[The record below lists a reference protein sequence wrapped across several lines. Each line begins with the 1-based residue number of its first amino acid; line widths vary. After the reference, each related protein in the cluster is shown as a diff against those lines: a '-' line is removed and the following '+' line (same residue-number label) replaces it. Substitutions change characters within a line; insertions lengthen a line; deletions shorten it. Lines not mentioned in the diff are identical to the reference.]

1 MDAQKKD
8 LGLIDLF
15 VLGWK
20 FIVKMFFVA
29 VHCAGWCLRV
39 LWQRKWVMLAA
50 IAVGLIIS
58 LSDYFFGNSRNVT
71 KAGFAVNTYSKKPY
85 FSIEIIR
92 NLDMDEFA
100 EATGMT
106 EEQKDAII
114 SLNPYYV
121 IDLNDDG
128 TIELIDYTE
137 KYKMEVDDPL
147 AKERNYNVW
156 ASKVFYLEVTAT
168 DKEVIPVFRK
178 ALQDYLNAS
187 PMMITAWET
196 NKEYEYSCIEVLESE
211 LRKVDS
217 LQTRA
222 IQGEESL
229 NTSLVE
235 TRRGSTSTYGTGTYF
250 QMLTWDK
257 NSLKKL
263 IYQHRQILN
272 DLAEGPVFYNTPIV
286 YAENPRDS
294 IVRRIAEGVVI
305 GLLLGY
311 ALVLLLTY
319 RKPIAAFFN
328 KK

>member
-15 VLGWK
+15 VLAWK

-29 VHCAGWCLRV
+29 VHCAGWCLRM
-39 LWQRKWVMLAA
+39 LWQRKWVMLAT

-58 LSDYFFGNSRNVT
+58 LSDYFFGNSRNIT

-85 FSIEIIR
+85 FCIEIIR
-92 NLDMDEFA
+92 NLDMNEFA

-222 IQGEESL
+222 IQSEEAL
-229 NTSLVE
+229 NSSLVE
-235 TRRGSTSTYGTGTYF
+235 TRKGTTSTYGTGTYV
-250 QMLTWDK
+250 QVLTWDK

-263 IYQHRQILN
+263 IYQHRQTLN

-286 YAENPRDS
+286 YAENTRDS
-294 IVRRIAEGVVI
+294 MARRIVEGVVI

-311 ALVLLLTY
+311 ALVLLFTY